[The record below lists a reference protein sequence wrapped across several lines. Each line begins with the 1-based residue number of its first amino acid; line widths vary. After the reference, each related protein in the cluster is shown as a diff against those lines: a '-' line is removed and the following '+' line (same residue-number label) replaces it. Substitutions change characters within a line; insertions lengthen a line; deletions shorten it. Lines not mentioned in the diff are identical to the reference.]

1 MCVPIAALG
10 LTAFQTFMAG
20 TALLGTAISA
30 KSAMD
35 QSSATQQIANNNA
48 KVAEYQAQDIERRGQ
63 EDAMAVQRRAAA
75 IKSSQRVNLASKGLD
90 LGYGTAA
97 DLQDQTDFFAA
108 SDVATTRTNAAKDA
122 WGKRAVGAN
131 YRAEASAQ
139 NPLMAGAGTL
149 LSGAGQV
156 ADRWYSYQGANNSAG
171 LPSWYTS
178 SSSKYSGGPL
188 PAWYTK

>member
-1 MCVPIAALG
+1 MCVPVAALG
-10 LTAFQTFMAG
+10 LTAFQTFSVGAS
-20 TALLGTAISA
+20 LLGTGISA
-30 KSAMD
+30 MSAMN
-35 QSSATQQIANNNA
+35 QASANQQIANNNA

-63 EDAMAVQRRAAA
+63 EDAMAVQRKAAA
-75 IKSSQRVNLASKGLD
+75 LKSAQRVNLASKGLD

-122 WGKRAVGAN
+122 WGKRAMGAN

-156 ADRWYSYQGANNSAG
+156 ADKWYSYRYG
-171 LPSWYTS
+171 
-178 SSSKYSGGPL
+178 K
-188 PAWYTK
+188 